1 MIRSRVGGAFFCAL
15 AALACAAF
23 AAQAAKP
30 DPAIYPSPNVYR
42 DPALRADPQ
51 AGFAKLV
58 REFCPGEGRGL
69 IHFLEVD
76 GRNIRIRR
84 TWPTYLEL
92 SPGSHRLSMEFKG
105 PATSIWA
112 TWEGVGEVSA
122 ELEAGKVY
130 LVRYRRTAKDAFRV
144 WLEPLAD
151 MPFEAVGVST
161 SVCDQSPFPDPSLH
175 Q

>member
-1 MIRSRVGGAFFCAL
+1 MSQSRAVSVMRVAL
-15 AALACAAF
+15 TALACVAF
-23 AAQAAKP
+23 VAQAAKP

-51 AGFAKLV
+51 HGFAKLV

-92 SPGSHRLSMEFKG
+92 APGSHRLGMEFKG

-112 TWEGVGEVSA
+112 TWDGVGNVAA
-122 ELEAGKVY
+122 ELEAGKAY

-144 WLEPLAD
+144 WLEPLAGI
-151 MPFEAVGVST
+151 PFETVGVST
-161 SVCDQSPFPDPSLH
+161 SVCSQSPFPDPSLH